1 MDKIN
6 PLIKTNTLKNDFS
19 ASIVVFLVALPLCLG
34 VAVASGAEPFSGII
48 SGIIGGI
55 VVGYF
60 SGSNLSVSGP
70 AAGLTSIVA
79 AAILELKFFEAFLL
93 AVFLS
98 GLIQILFGIIKA
110 GAIGDFIPN
119 SVIKGMLAAI
129 GIILILKQIPHFF
142 GYDADPEG
150 DENFFQADH
159 KNTFS
164 ELLSLLNNFEIGA
177 ALIAIFGILILISW
191 ESNFIKNNKTLK
203 IIPGPLLA
211 VIVGILINEFLL
223 IFFPDFSL
231 KNDHLVQL
239 PVFSN
244 STDFISSIKFPLWS
258 EILNYK
264 VWITA
269 ITIAIVASI
278 ETLLSIEAVDKIDP
292 QKNITP
298 ANKEL
303 IAQGIGNSVSGLI
316 GGLPITSVIVRS
328 SANVNSGGKTKLSA
342 IFHGFFLLLSV
353 LFIASLLNLIPKS
366 VLAAILILTGYKLA
380 KFDIFKEYYKKGIDQ
395 FAPFIVTVVAIVFT
409 DLLVGIAIGILVGLF
424 FTIRSNFR
432 TSIFII
438 KDNNNYLIRFRKEV
452 SFLNKSLVKRSLA
465 KIPNNSAVIIDPTK
479 ADFIDKDIID
489 LVNNFIETA
498 ESKGIRIYIER
509 VKGKPE
515 IFKDLLQSVVK
526 S

>member
-1 MDKIN
+1 
-6 PLIKTNTLKNDFS
+6 LNTGKNISKDFS

-34 VAVASGAEPFSGII
+34 VAVASGAEPLSGII
-48 SGIIGGI
+48 AGVIGGI

-60 SGSNLSVSGP
+60 SGSNISVSGP

-79 AAILELKFFEAFLL
+79 AAILDLKFFEAFLL

-98 GLIQILFGIIKA
+98 GIIQIVMGLLKA
-110 GAIGDFIPN
+110 GVIGDFIPN

-129 GIILILKQIPHFF
+129 GIILILKQIPHFV

-150 DENFFQADH
+150 DENFFQVDH

-164 ELLSLLNNFEIGA
+164 ELISLLNHFEIGA
-177 ALIAIFGILILISW
+177 VVIGFLGVFILLIWDTS
-191 ESNFIKNNKTLK
+191 FIKNNNVFKY
-203 IIPGPLLA
+203 IPGPLLA
-211 VIVGILINEFLL
+211 VIIGILANEFFV
-223 IFFPDFSL
+223 FFLPQFTL
-231 KNDHLVQL
+231 QNNHLVQL
-239 PVFSN
+239 PIFANATDLFSAL
-244 STDFISSIKFPLWS
+244 KFPMWS
-258 EILNYK
+258 QLFNYK
-264 VWITA
+264 IWITA
-269 ITIAIVASI
+269 FTIAIVASI

-303 IAQGIGNSVSGLI
+303 IAQGIGNSLSGLI
-316 GGLPITSVIVRS
+316 GGIPITSVIVRS
-328 SANVNSGGKTKLSA
+328 SANVNSGGKTKLST

-353 LFIASLLNLIPKS
+353 LFMASLLNLIPKS

-380 KFDIFKEYYKKGIDQ
+380 KIDIFKEYYKKGFDQ
-395 FAPFIVTVVAIVFT
+395 FAPFIITIIAIVFT
-409 DLLVGIAIGILVGLF
+409 DLLKGIAIGILVGLF

-438 KDNNNYLIRFRKEV
+438 KDNNNFLIRFRKEV

-465 KIPNNSAVIIDPTK
+465 KIPDNSAVIIDPTK
-479 ADFIDKDIID
+479 ADFIDKDIIEV
-489 LVNNFIETA
+489 VNDFIET
-498 ESKGIRIYIER
+498 SQNRGIRVYIER

-515 IFKDLLQSVVK
+515 IFNDLHQSIVK

>member
-1 MDKIN
+1 LTNK
-6 PLIKTNTLKNDFS
+6 NTLLNDFS

-48 SGIIGGI
+48 AGVIGGI

-98 GLIQILFGIIKA
+98 GIIQLLMGIFKA
-110 GAIGDFIPN
+110 GILSDFIPN
-119 SVIKGMLAAI
+119 SVIKGMLAGI

-150 DENFFQADH
+150 DENFFQLNH
-159 KNTFS
+159 ENTFS
-164 ELLSLLNNFEIGA
+164 ELFSLLNHFEIV
-177 ALIAIFGILILISW
+177 ALIIATLGIFILLLW
-191 ESNFIKNNKTLK
+191 ETNFIKNNSILK
-203 IIPGPLLA
+203 LIPGPLLA
-211 VIVGILINEFLL
+211 VIVGILINEL
-223 IFFPDFSL
+223 FFVFSSDISL

-239 PVFSN
+239 PIFAN
-244 STDFISSIKFPLWS
+244 STDLFSSIKFPMWS
-258 EILNYK
+258 QILNYK

-269 ITIAIVASI
+269 FTIAIVASI

-303 IAQGIGNSVSGLI
+303 IAQGIGNTLSGLI

-353 LFIASLLNLIPKS
+353 LFVASLLNLIPKS

-380 KFDIFKEYYKKGIDQ
+380 KIEIFKEYFKKGMDQ
-395 FAPFIVTVVAIVFT
+395 FAPFLITIVAIVFT
-409 DLLVGIAIGILVGLF
+409 DLLKGIAVGILAGLF
-424 FTIRSNFR
+424 FTIKSNFK
-432 TSIFII
+432 TSVFVI
-438 KDNNNYLIRFRKEV
+438 KDENKYLVRFRKEV
-452 SFLNKSLVKRSLA
+452 SFLNKSYVKRSLA
-465 KIPNNSAVIIDPTK
+465 KIPNDSAVIIDPTK
-479 ADFIDKDIID
+479 SDFIDKDIID
-489 LVNNFIETA
+489 LVNDFIETA
-498 ESKGIRIYIER
+498 SKKNIRVYIER
-509 VKGKPE
+509 TKGKPE
-515 IFKDLLQSVVK
+515 VFNDKLQSKVI